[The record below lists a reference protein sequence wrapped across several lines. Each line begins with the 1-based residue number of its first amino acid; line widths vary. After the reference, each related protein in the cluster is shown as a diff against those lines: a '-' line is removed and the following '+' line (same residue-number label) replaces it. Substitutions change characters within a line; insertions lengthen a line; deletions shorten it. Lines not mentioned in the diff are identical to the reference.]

1 MLARPARL
9 KNPARPFVRS
19 AALCLALATILIVG
33 VFAGAKPASA
43 LTSQTITFGALANQ
57 TYGAAPFA
65 LSATASSGLPV
76 RFASLTVAVCAVSA
90 STVTIVAAGTC
101 TVQAS
106 QAGDTTYASAPNV
119 SRSFSVAKASQTI
132 AFGVLAGKTYGNP
145 PFAVSATSS
154 SGLAVSFVSM
164 TATVCTVSGTVV
176 TIVAAGTCTIQGR
189 QTGNG
194 NYLAAISVSQS
205 FSVAKSAQT
214 IAFGPLVSRTYGN
227 PPFAL
232 SATASSG
239 LAVTF
244 SSATNAVCTV
254 SGSTVTIVTG
264 GTCTIK
270 AAQAGNSSYLAAVA
284 VTQSFTIAKA
294 TQTITFGALGGQ
306 TYGAAPFTVSATA
319 SSGLPV
325 TFTSTTTT
333 VCTVSGSAVT

>member
-1 MLARPARL
+1 MLARPAKL

-90 STVTIVAAGTC
+90 SA
-101 TVQAS
+101 
-106 QAGDTTYASAPNV
+106 
-119 SRSFSVAKASQTI
+119 
-132 AFGVLAGKTYGNP
+132 
-145 PFAVSATSS
+145 
-154 SGLAVSFVSM
+154 
-164 TATVCTVSGTVV
+164 V

-270 AAQAGNSSYLAAVA
+270 AAQAGNSSYLGAVV
-284 VTQSFTIAKA
+284 VTQSFAIAKA

-306 TYGAAPFTVSATA
+306 TYGAAPFTVSA
-319 SSGLPV
+319 
-325 TFTSTTTT
+325 
-333 VCTVSGSAVT
+333 